1 MLYSEER
8 EPQYNFSDFAMSL
21 NEPDDV
27 VAISDSRFRPDQRL
41 MELGKWDD
49 ANTAKGRLEEKQR
62 AKRREREA
70 EAELAKREGR
80 LYEDHKPVWFEKV
93 YDEMSDL
100 EIHVY
105 KGGYWEAKEKQDWS
119 MCPDIF

>member
-1 MLYSEER
+1 
-8 EPQYNFSDFAMSL
+8 
-21 NEPDDV
+21 
-27 VAISDSRFRPDQRL
+27 

-49 ANTAKGRLEEKQR
+49 ANTAKGKLEEKQR

-70 EAELAKREGR
+70 EAVLAKREGR
-80 LYEDHKPVWFEKV
+80 LYEDYKPVWFEKV

-119 MCPDIF
+119 ICPDIF

>member
-1 MLYSEER
+1 
-8 EPQYNFSDFAMSL
+8 
-21 NEPDDV
+21 
-27 VAISDSRFRPDQRL
+27 

-49 ANTAKGRLEEKQR
+49 ANTAKGKLEEKQR
-62 AKRREREA
+62 TKRREREA
-70 EAELAKREGR
+70 EAVLAKRAGR
-80 LYEDHKPVWFEKV
+80 LYEDYKPVWFEKV

-119 MCPDIF
+119 ICPDIF